1 MSAPDAAAPRAA
13 RLLRWYPKAWRSRYG
28 EEFTELLISDIGERP
43 RSRSRTA
50 DVIRG
55 GMVARLA
62 DAGLCGCA
70 PEAAAQV
77 RASLASLACCAA
89 VFLGFGGAMWSQLT
103 IGWQWS
109 APTSATTSLAM
120 YVMSGSMLVFACLL
134 LLAALPILGA
144 AVRSLVHGRGSAL
157 ARPMALALL
166 GGAVLVVGGRHFANG
181 WPGTGGHPWTNQGL
195 VPGGVAAFS
204 WATTLSIT
212 SYWAHPTALAAFPPL
227 EVAWMVASPVAIV
240 AVIVGMATTV
250 RRVNLS
256 RRVRRMQRVV
266 VRAAAVSMTAFL
278 GASMWWVTRG
288 DAAPR
293 GLFRTGAIDL
303 VALGAMGMS
312 LLLALW
318 AAQRATRM
326 TLVPAPD

>member
-1 MSAPDAAAPRAA
+1 MTEPEAARRAG
-13 RLLRWYPKAWRSRYG
+13 RLLRWYPRAWRQRYG
-28 EEFTELLISDIGERP
+28 EEFVELLAEDLVERP
-43 RSRSRTA
+43 RSWRRTV
-50 DVIRG
+50 DLMRTG
-55 GMVARLA
+55 SLARLSRLGL
-62 DAGLCGCA
+62 AGQCLE
-70 PEAAAQV
+70 PVEQI
-77 RASLASLACCAA
+77 RASLAVFTVSLGA
-89 VFLGFGGAMWSQLT
+89 FLALGLALWSQLT

-144 AVRSLVHGRGSAL
+144 AVRSLVHGRGGAL

-166 GGAVLVVGGRHFANG
+166 GGAVLVMGGRHFANG

-227 EVAWMVASPVAIV
+227 EVAWMVVSPAAIV

-256 RRVRRMQRVV
+256 RRARRNQRVV

-318 AAQRATRM
+318 AAQRTTRF
-326 TLVPAPD
+326 TLVSAPD